1 MIMLLRRRRCAAACG
16 GAPETAGSRGND
28 LVRIESWSH
37 PSVNSDEPQFLKVGE
52 AKDFRQIAYRAR
64 PTAGSAR
71 PGVTWLGGFKSDMDS
86 GKAQA
91 LDAFCAHEGRAC
103 LRFDYSGH
111 GRSGGDFEQGSI
123 GRWLQ
128 ESLAAIL
135 ELSHGPQI
143 LVGSSMGGWIALLAA
158 RALAEAKEA
167 DRLAG
172 LVLIA
177 PAVDFTEALLW
188 PRLPDEGRAAILRD
202 GRYERPSAYSP
213 EPYVY
218 TRTLIEDGRKHL
230 LLGGIIRSHAPV
242 RILQGMNDPDV
253 PYQHAITIVEHMPM
267 DPVTLTLVRDGDH
280 RLSREEDI
288 RLLLEAVEG
297 MGANDLNGALP
308 RSGAKRKP
316 GSMKGQIDTGPEFFE
331 LLPKGELK
339 ARK

>member
-1 MIMLLRRRRCAAACG
+1 
-16 GAPETAGSRGND
+16 
-28 LVRIESWSH
+28 VY
-37 PSVNSDEPQFLKVGE
+37 SDEPQFLQVGT
-52 AKDFRQIAYRAR
+52 AKDTRQIAYRAR
-64 PTAGSAR
+64 PAATSTQS
-71 PGVTWLGGFKSDMDS
+71 GVIWLGGFKSDMES
-86 GKAQA
+86 SKAQA
-91 LDAFCAHEGRAC
+91 LDAFCAREGRAC

-111 GRSGGDFEQGSI
+111 GRSGGDFEQGCI

-128 ESLAAIL
+128 ESLAAIRG
-135 ELSHGPQI
+135 LSRGPQI

-158 RALAEAKEA
+158 RALAESKET

-188 PRLPDEGRAAILRD
+188 PRLPEEGRAAILRD

-213 EPYVY
+213 DPYVY

-242 RILQGMNDPDV
+242 RILQGMKDPDV
-253 PYQHAITIVEHMPM
+253 PYQHAMTLVEHMPM
-267 DPVTLTLVRDGDH
+267 DPVTLSLVRDGDH

-297 MGANDLNGALP
+297 MGVIESSGAP
-308 RSGAKRKP
+308 TPPAAKRKP
-316 GSMKGQIDTGPEFFE
+316 GSMKGKIDIGPDFFE
-331 LLPKGELK
+331 LLPEEELK
-339 ARK
+339 AGE

>member
-1 MIMLLRRRRCAAACG
+1 MSPRQGRGAETCG
-16 GAPETAGSRGND
+16 DASEAAGSQRND

-37 PSVNSDEPQFLKVGE
+37 PSVNSDEPQFIKVGKS
-52 AKDFRQIAYRAR
+52 KDSRQIAYQAR
-64 PTAGSAR
+64 PTAGSAK
-71 PGVTWLGGFKSDMDS
+71 PGVIWLGGFKSDMES
-86 GKAQA
+86 SKAQA
-91 LDAFCAHEGRAC
+91 LDAFCAREGRAC
-103 LRFDYSGH
+103 VRFDYSGH

-128 ESLAAIL
+128 ESLAAIR
-135 ELSHGPQI
+135 ELSRGPQI

-158 RALAEAKEA
+158 RALAESKET

-188 PRLPDEGRAAILRD
+188 PRLSEEARAAILKT
-202 GRYERPSAYSP
+202 GRYERPSEYSP

-230 LLGGIIRSHAPV
+230 LLGGIIRSHARV
-242 RILQGMNDPDV
+242 RILQGMKDPDV
-253 PYQHAITIVEHMPM
+253 PYQHAMTLIEHMPM
-267 DPVTLTLVRDGDH
+267 DPVTLSLVRDGDH

-297 MGANDLNGALP
+297 IGMVDS
-308 RSGAKRKP
+308 SGAPPPPASKRKP
-316 GSMKGQIDTGPEFFE
+316 GSMKGQSHIEPDLFEPRPEE
-331 LLPKGELK
+331 ELK
-339 ARK
+339 AWE